1 MNPGGLNDTGIAA
14 TALQPDDVR
23 LLTEITLLQNTL
35 EVTREIERLEALR
48 VAMAAEVDARAV
60 SFDTLGFRSVKQWL
74 ARTHCWKCRP
84 QHGSSRWAGC

>member
-1 MNPGGLNDTGIAA
+1 M
-14 TALQPDDVR
+14 R

-48 VAMAAEVDARAV
+48 VAMVSEIDERSV

-74 ARTHCWKCRP
+74 AAHCWKCRP
-84 QHGSSRWAGC
+84 QPGSSRWAGC